1 MSDYELEECIYRE
14 RWDICKDIDGIY
26 FLPTHEF
33 SMSAPKPSVVVTQG
47 GDFGVEYHKDDF
59 FKWHIRTQGH
69 TNKSVSELDSSVLKW
84 FTTNCDNLRLKC
96 EMLPLGVVDET
107 CIELINS
114 NLNNTK
120 DKLLYCNFQLYS
132 NKANRTKVLQDCH
145 KLPFCTREENL
156 EPKAYF
162 ESMSRHKFVV
172 CPTGNGIDSYRIWE
186 GLYSNTI
193 PIIQN
198 SDFAIRLQ
206 KFFPV
211 LIVDD
216 YSSLNEVALNRFLEK
231 VDWNYKERLKKLFWI
246 NLIKNEVKGAFGSL

>member
-1 MSDYELEECIYRE
+1 MNEYNLEECIYRE
-14 RWDICKDIDGIY
+14 RWNVCKDIDGVY

-33 SMSAPKPSVVVTQG
+33 SMSAPTPSVVVTQG

-69 TNKSVSELDSSVLKW
+69 TNKSVSELDNSVLKW

-120 DKLLYCNFQLYS
+120 DKLIYCNFQLYS

-186 GLYSNTI
+186 GLYQNTI
-193 PIIQN
+193 PVVQE
-198 SDFAIRLQ
+198 SDFAIRLSRY
-206 KFFPV
+206 FPV
-211 LIVDD
+211 LITED
-216 YSSLNEVALNRFLEK
+216 YAGLTEEFLDSFLEG
-231 VDWNYKERLKKLFWI
+231 VDWNYKDKLKPLYWI
-246 NLIKNEVKGAFGSL
+246 EMIKDSVRKYL